1 MKKMKRRSWT
11 VLEIVLF
18 IFLLAYSISM
28 FLPIIFGLLTSLK
41 QILDFGAMGKNVLG
55 LPSMEAWEKYELN
68 YPGNIFGNYLFAIEF
83 FDISQTKSYISG
95 IFNKKLVIDR
105 ATHVGLMGCLMNTL
119 LYAGVGALVSAFA
132 PMLAGYLCAMYKN
145 KMASIVYAIVLFV
158 MATPLVGTQP
168 SSIDLNRQLGLYN
181 SFLGRYIGMF
191 SFANMYFL
199 IFYAF
204 FYGLSTAYVEAA
216 EIDGASQMRTMIQIC
231 FPLARAVFFTVVLMI
246 FIEYWNDYNTPMLYL
261 PTYPTL
267 AYGIYYVTEMSSG
280 TLMNET
286 PRKVALLM
294 TFALPIVILFIIFRE
309 QLMGNLTLGGV
320 KE

>member
-1 MKKMKRRSWT
+1 MKKTRRKWNL
-11 VLEIVLF
+11 LEIVLF
-18 IFLLAYSISM
+18 VLLLLYSISM
-28 FLPIIFGLLTSLK
+28 FLPIIFGVLTSLK
-41 QILDFGAMGKNVLG
+41 QILDFGAIGKNVLG
-55 LPSMEAWEKYELN
+55 LPNMEIWEKNELD
-68 YPGNIFGNYLFAIEF
+68 YPGNIFGNYLFAFNF
-83 FDISQTKSYISG
+83 FDISQTKTYISG
-95 IFNKKLVIDR
+95 FFNKKLVIDR
-105 ATHVGLMGCLMNTL
+105 ATHVGFIGCLMNTL
-119 LYAGVGALVSAFA
+119 LYAGGGSLISAFA
-132 PMLAGYLCAMYKN
+132 PMLAGYLCAMYRN
-145 KMASIVYAIVLFV
+145 KMAGIVYAIVLFV

-168 SSIDLNRQLGLYN
+168 ASIDLYRQLGLYN
-181 SFLGRYIGMF
+181 SILGRYIGML
-191 SFANMYFL
+191 SFTNMYFL

-204 FYGLSTAYVEAA
+204 FYGLSTSYVEAA
-216 EIDGASQMRTMIQIC
+216 EIDGASQMRTMVQIC

-267 AYGIYYVTEMSSG
+267 AYGIYYVTEMTTG